1 MSNWGH
7 QLIKHK
13 KTSVLKVKDD
23 VQGELLLDHN
33 FNPSTAIII
42 VRMMKD
48 IKEHL
53 LKVCSPLQDQVVLKN
68 ILTGEIVTN
77 VAVDK
82 LLCCIT
88 GVMLLML
95 NLSMIN
101 SEKMFQYTQ
110 LQIKSTKMPLNLNSK
125 ADMKGEVVKGLR
137 MGITGVHH

>member
-1 MSNWGH
+1 MNNWGH
-7 QLIKHK
+7 QSSRSVGILIKHK

-33 FNPSTAIII
+33 FNPSTATTI
-42 VRMMKD
+42 VRMMQD

-53 LKVCSPLQDQVVLKN
+53 LKICSPLQDQVVLKN

-88 GVMLLML
+88 GVTLLML
-95 NLSMIN
+95 NLSIIK
-101 SEKMFQYTQ
+101 KMFS
-110 LQIKSTKMPLNLNSK
+110 IHSTKNKIP
-125 ADMKGEVVKGLR
+125 
-137 MGITGVHH
+137 